1 MTDDSEFSN
10 SMDTLVLEN
19 VRSLTGN
26 ADVGLD
32 DDFFDVGGNS
42 IIAIRLAQTLSEEL
56 GIRRDVRIVFK
67 NRVLRDISE
76 ALRAR
81 CEGVGSGQAP

>member
-10 SMDTLVLEN
+10 AVDTLVLES
-19 VRSLTGN
+19 VRGLTGN
-26 ADVGLD
+26 ADIGLD

-76 ALRAR
+76 ALRVRREEA
-81 CEGVGSGQAP
+81 GSGQAH

>member
-10 SMDTLVLEN
+10 SMDTLVLES

-56 GIRRDVRIVFK
+56 GTRRDVRIVFK

-81 CEGVGSGQAP
+81 CEGAGSGQAP